1 MYGIRL
7 PYRITEKDRKDFC
20 IGGPA
25 LTEEMRQQVFE
36 LVRADEHNFDIP
48 PFTLVQAIDP
58 DTEDSLLHV
67 AVRAGSMNGVVSL
80 MERFGCVMRTCG
92 FGPRNPFY
100 IWERHAF
107 IAHQNRNGDTVFHV
121 AARGDNLKLVIMLYR
136 FIDSHWS
143 ATCPDLEDPEDLD
156 GEEAPENW
164 EFPETAD
171 EFESSHSLMLLI
183 TRNRAGRDAASE
195 ACCVGNNEIA
205 EWLDAVANRL
215 DPEGNRRSKKG
226 ISDMV
231 RMVKEGFGYTLM
243 AGRKQ
248 RETRQNLS
256 NSFSKLQV

>member
-1 MYGIRL
+1 MYGTRL
-7 PYRITEKDRKDFC
+7 PYRITEKDRADFY

-36 LVRADEHNFDIP
+36 SVRTDEHNFSIP
-48 PFTLVQAIDP
+48 PFALVQAIDP

-80 MERFGCVMRTCG
+80 MGRFDRVMRTCG
-92 FGPRNPFY
+92 GGPQNPFY
-100 IWERHAF
+100 IWERHSF
-107 IAHQNRNGDTVFHV
+107 IAHQNRDGDTVLHV
-121 AARGDNLKLVIMLYR
+121 AARSGNLKLVIMLYR
-136 FIDSHWS
+136 FIYDHWS
-143 ATCPDLEDPEDLD
+143 ATCPDLEDLGD
-156 GEEAPENW
+156 EEAPENV
-164 EFPETAD
+164 EFPETAGED
-171 EFESSHSLMLLI
+171 ESSPYLMLLI
-183 TRNRAGRDAASE
+183 TRNRAGRDAATE
-195 ACCVGNNEIA
+195 ARSLGNYEIA

-231 RMVKEGFGYTLM
+231 RMVKKGFGYTLM

-248 RETRQNLS
+248 RETRQTLS